1 MGNLNCSNCKM
12 KDDLLEEIKSDNAS
26 QNGHHNNLDSNDFS
40 HVNNNKPKEFQ
51 NPYIDYS
58 LALFQRFNLIR
69 TEPLKFYS
77 ESDKYNLSKIIEELI
92 DKNDKN
98 LKLTWSAKKEK
109 IINSIMKDNRVSDIR
124 KKLNLI
130 KRYFSKEFDIKIYY
144 AKGNFARIDDALWN
158 VLFGLR
164 NLSEEKLRKFLT
176 DKIDYCVIYSIN
188 EDDLKFDNENENKEE
203 NDNKDEK
210 EPKDTQGNEGA
221 IISFFILFN
230 HIFNVA

>member
-12 KDDLLEEIKSDNAS
+12 RDDILEEIKSDSSS
-26 QNGHHNNLDSNDFS
+26 QNGHHNKLGSNDLAIT
-40 HVNNNKPKEFQ
+40 NNSKPKEFQ

-92 DKNDKN
+92 DKNDKT

-109 IINSIMKDNRVSDIR
+109 IINSIMRDNRINDIR
-124 KKLNLI
+124 KKLNII
-130 KRYFSKEFDIKIYY
+130 KNHFSKEFDIKIYY

-164 NLSEEKLRKFLT
+164 NISEEKLRKFLT

-188 EDDLKFDNENENKEE
+188 EEDLKFDN
-203 NDNKDEK
+203 DNLDEK
-210 EPKDTQGNEGA
+210 DTKDLQNNSGA

-230 HIFNVA
+230 HIFNPA

>member
-12 KDDLLEEIKSDNAS
+12 RDDILEEIKSDTSS
-26 QNGHHNNLDSNDFS
+26 QNGHHNKLGSNDFGIT
-40 HVNNNKPKEFQ
+40 NNSKPKEFQ

-92 DKNDKN
+92 DKNDKT

-109 IINSIMKDNRVSDIR
+109 IINSIMRDNRVNDIR
-124 KKLNLI
+124 KKLNII
-130 KRYFSKEFDIKIYY
+130 KNHFSKEFDIKIYY

-164 NLSEEKLRKFLT
+164 NIGEEKLRKFLT

-188 EDDLKFDNENENKEE
+188 EEDLKFDTDNLDEK
-203 NDNKDEK
+203 DNKDL
-210 EPKDTQGNEGA
+210 QNNSGA

-230 HIFNVA
+230 HIFNAA

>member
-1 MGNLNCSNCKM
+1 MGTLNCSNCKQ
-12 KDDLLEEIKSDNAS
+12 KEDFLEEIKSDS
-26 QNGHHNNLDSNDFS
+26 SSLNGHHNRYSSNDFGATDNS
-40 HVNNNKPKEFQ
+40 SKQKEFQ

-92 DKNDKN
+92 DKNDKS

-109 IINSIMKDNRVSDIR
+109 IINNIMRDKKVSDIR
-124 KKLNLI
+124 KKLNII

-144 AKGNFARIDDALWN
+144 AKGNFSRIDDALWN

-164 NLSEEKLRKFLT
+164 NLGEEKLRKFLT

-188 EDDLKFDNENENKEE
+188 EDDLNFDSESENKE
-203 NDNKDEK
+203 EK
-210 EPKDTQGNEGA
+210 EPKDNQNNNGA

-230 HIFNVA
+230 HIFTAA

>member
-12 KDDLLEEIKSDNAS
+12 RDDILEEIKSDTSS
-26 QNGHHNNLDSNDFS
+26 QNGHHNKLGSNDLATT
-40 HVNNNKPKEFQ
+40 NNSKPKEFQ

-92 DKNDKN
+92 DKNDKT

-109 IINSIMKDNRVSDIR
+109 IINSIMRDNRINDIR
-124 KKLNLI
+124 KKLNII
-130 KRYFSKEFDIKIYY
+130 KNHFSKEFDIKIYY

-164 NLSEEKLRKFLT
+164 NISEEKLRKFLT

-188 EDDLKFDNENENKEE
+188 EEDLKFDN
-203 NDNKDEK
+203 DNLDEK
-210 EPKDTQGNEGA
+210 DTKDLQNNSGA

-230 HIFNVA
+230 HIFNAA

>member
-1 MGNLNCSNCKM
+1 MGNLNCSNCKL
-12 KDDLLEEIKSDNAS
+12 KDDILEEIKSDTSS
-26 QNGHHNNLDSNDFS
+26 QNGHHNKLGSNDFGITKNS
-40 HVNNNKPKEFQ
+40 KPKEFQ

-92 DKNDKN
+92 DKNDKT

-109 IINSIMKDNRVSDIR
+109 IINSIMRDNRVNDIR
-124 KKLNLI
+124 KKLNII
-130 KRYFSKEFDIKIYY
+130 KNHFSKEFDIKIYY

-164 NLSEEKLRKFLT
+164 NIGEEKLRKFLT

-188 EDDLKFDNENENKEE
+188 EEDLKFDNDNLDEK
-203 NDNKDEK
+203 DNKDL
-210 EPKDTQGNEGA
+210 QNNSGA

-230 HIFNVA
+230 HIFNAA

>member
-1 MGNLNCSNCKM
+1 MGNLNCSNCKS
-12 KDDLLEEIKSDNAS
+12 KEDILEEIKSDSSS
-26 QNGHHNNLDSNDFS
+26 QNGHQSALPSNDFGGPVDS
-40 HVNNNKPKEFQ
+40 KPKEFQ

-92 DKNDKN
+92 DKNDKT

-109 IINSIMKDNRVSDIR
+109 IINSIMRDNRVSDIR

-144 AKGNFARIDDALWN
+144 AKGNFTRIDDALWN

-164 NLSEEKLRKFLT
+164 NLGEEKLRKFLT

-188 EDDLKFDNENENKEE
+188 EDDLKFDSESENKEE
-203 NDNKDEK
+203 NDL
-210 EPKDTQGNEGA
+210 KDTQGNNGA

>member
-12 KDDLLEEIKSDNAS
+12 RDDILEEIKSDTSS
-26 QNGHHNNLDSNDFS
+26 QNGHHNKLGSNDFG
-40 HVNNNKPKEFQ
+40 VTNNSKPKEFQ

-92 DKNDKN
+92 DKNDKT

-109 IINSIMKDNRVSDIR
+109 IINSIMRDNRVNDIR
-124 KKLNLI
+124 KKLNII
-130 KRYFSKEFDIKIYY
+130 KNHFSKEFDIKIYY

-164 NLSEEKLRKFLT
+164 NIGEEKLRKFLT

-188 EDDLKFDNENENKEE
+188 EEDLKFDN
-203 NDNKDEK
+203 DNLDEK
-210 EPKDTQGNEGA
+210 DTKDFQNNSGA

-230 HIFNVA
+230 HIFNAA

>member
-1 MGNLNCSNCKM
+1 MGNLNCSNCKS
-12 KDDLLEEIKSDNAS
+12 KEDILEEIKSDSSS
-26 QNGHHNNLDSNDFS
+26 QNGHHSATPSNDFGGPTDR
-40 HVNNNKPKEFQ
+40 KPKEFQ

-109 IINSIMKDNRVSDIR
+109 IINSIMRDNRVSDIR

-144 AKGNFARIDDALWN
+144 AKGNFTRIDDALWN

-164 NLSEEKLRKFLT
+164 NLGEEKLRRFLT

-188 EDDLKFDNENENKEE
+188 EDDLKFDSENENKEE
-203 NDNKDEK
+203 NDLKDN
-210 EPKDTQGNEGA
+210 QGNNGA

-230 HIFNVA
+230 HTLNVA